1 METVVLVEIRPLFS
15 QTCTARIQK
24 FPDGSGSA
32 QMFLDVSKCVQK
44 FLEPESHRGPTLKHR
59 PQHRAEDTESLERL
73 RQQISIRLW
82 AHAHTHNRCA
92 AQKFVVFGHKCC
104 VQFVSK
110 VTMTELEKLEDANSD
125 KALASITLAVE
136 DHFLPTVYKAAS
148 AKAAWDALEALFQQ
162 RSVANQLN
170 LTQELNNLTLQPGET
185 ITQLLARARIIWEQL
200 KAAGIDKSEQE
211 VALSVLSGLPADFN
225 TLVTVLQNQSGPLT
239 LSGIQKAVLTEQQR
253 ANKVGASTSTA
264 ASTKA
269 FYTQNGPNHGRLG
282 DSGTRTSNFNQGNG
296 NTKQQ
301 EQRKCYYC
309 GKKGHLKRDCR
320 KKKADEQSGPSTKA
334 STTMA
339 WTAACNTSISLSSGT
354 WVLDSGASRHVC
366 KERSLMQNLQQ
377 LTQPVYI
384 TYGNGSTGVAQTMG
398 EVVLNDRI
406 RLRNVLF
413 DPTAVGNLLP
423 SVQQLHVEHSLTL
436 QPVAAPFE

>member
-1 METVVLVEIRPLFS
+1 MRAYLV
-15 QTCTARIQK
+15 AR
-24 FPDGSGSA
+24 GYSA
-32 QMFLDVSKCVQK
+32 AI
-44 FLEPESHRGPTLKHR
+44 TN
-59 PQHRAEDTESLERL
+59 A
-73 RQQISIRLW
+73 
-82 AHAHTHNRCA
+82 
-92 AQKFVVFGHKCC
+92 
-104 VQFVSK
+104 
-110 VTMTELEKLEDANSD
+110 EDANSD

-170 LTQELNNLTLQPGET
+170 LTQELNNLTLQPGEA

-239 LSGIQKAVLTEQQR
+239 LGGIQKAVLTEQQR

-269 FYTQNGPNHGRLG
+269 FYTQNGPNRGRLG

-320 KKKADEQSGPSTKA
+320 KKKADEEGRRAAWPQYQGFNNNGMDCSLQHQHQPQLRYLGPRL
-334 STTMA
+334 
-339 WTAACNTSISLSSGT
+339 WSIKT
-354 WVLDSGASRHVC
+354 R
-366 KERSLMQNLQQ
+366 LQR
-377 LTQPVYI
+377 TQPD
-384 TYGNGSTGVAQTMG
+384 A
-398 EVVLNDRI
+398 E
-406 RLRNVLF
+406 
-413 DPTAVGNLLP
+413 PATAEP
-423 SVQQLHVEHSLTL
+423 ASLHHVR
-436 QPVAAPFE
+436 QR

>member
-1 METVVLVEIRPLFS
+1 MCTRIPPPQAQHTKDGSCTPAGALTPVVRGASLLHALRASYFFILLHPTVHVLVRVPKGEFHFQTPDHWAKGENYVGALLKYGLDSVRPAL
-15 QTCTARIQK
+15 
-24 FPDGSGSA
+24 
-32 QMFLDVSKCVQK
+32 
-44 FLEPESHRGPTLKHR
+44 PESRNFQMVLEVPRLYKDTDLSQSVTLSSPSPTEAPRLNTDR
-59 PQHRAEDTESLERL
+59 RREPEDTESLERL

-82 AHAHTHNRCA
+82 AHPHTHNRCA

-110 VTMTELEKLEDANSD
+110 VTMTELEKLGIPRLNDHNYVFWHIKMRAYLVARGYSAAITNAEDANSD

-239 LSGIQKAVLTEQQR
+239 LRGIQKAVLTEQQR

-269 FYTQNGPNHGRLG
+269 F
-282 DSGTRTSNFNQGNG
+282 
-296 NTKQQ
+296 
-301 EQRKCYYC
+301 
-309 GKKGHLKRDCR
+309 
-320 KKKADEQSGPSTKA
+320 
-334 STTMA
+334 
-339 WTAACNTSISLSSGT
+339 
-354 WVLDSGASRHVC
+354 
-366 KERSLMQNLQQ
+366 
-377 LTQPVYI
+377 
-384 TYGNGSTGVAQTMG
+384 
-398 EVVLNDRI
+398 
-406 RLRNVLF
+406 
-413 DPTAVGNLLP
+413 
-423 SVQQLHVEHSLTL
+423 
-436 QPVAAPFE
+436 